1 MWLLP
6 VDSILLQRNPSRPA
20 QYFDRSNGTSLHLEL
35 HMPTAI
41 QGAEMRGADLGLMI
55 SPRIT
60 PA

>member
-1 MWLLP
+1 MWLLA

-20 QYFDRSNGTSLHLEL
+20 YTSDPSNGTCLHLEFR
-35 HMPTAI
+35 MPTAI
-41 QGAEMRGADLGLMI
+41 QGAEMRGADLGLVI